1 MKLLIMA
8 QTPEALVLVVG
19 GVRVV
24 RGGRKR
30 VSQSQ
35 PQLEYG
41 RQRDLQ
47 PHFLR
52 HQKPGRTLFDRT
64 RICRKG

>member
-52 HQKPGRTLFDRT
+52 HQLIVREFAGKDR
-64 RICRKG
+64 KLN

>member
-1 MKLLIMA
+1 MKLLIVA

-24 RGGRKR
+24 RGGRKI
-30 VSQSQ
+30 VSQS
-35 PQLEYG
+35 QLEYG

-52 HQKPGRTLFDRT
+52 HQKPARRLCDRT
-64 RICRKG
+64 RIWRKE